1 MVDVDFATIGSLPE
15 KSPPPAGAGERRVNA
30 LVKTVLW
37 CVGNPIMADD
47 GAGPALYRELLG
59 DPAEGVSPVN
69 CETAPENYLGPLK
82 KNPPRRL
89 VVADAAEMGLPPG
102 SVRRIDLERSGDVS
116 FSSHGIP
123 LFLLLEPLKD
133 DVEIVLIGI
142 QPESRGMGEHLSP
155 RVRGAVKKI
164 AGILRRG
171 EVDEIE
177 PYQEN
182 RSPR

>member
-1 MVDVDFATIGSLPE
+1 
-15 KSPPPAGAGERRVNA
+15 
-30 LVKTVLW
+30 
-37 CVGNPIMADD
+37 MADD
-47 GAGPALYRELLG
+47 GAGPALYRELLRE
-59 DPAEGVSPVN
+59 PAEGVSPVN

-102 SVRRIDLERSGDVS
+102 SVCRIDLERSGDVS

-123 LFLLLEPLKD
+123 LYMLLEPLKG
-133 DVEIVLIGI
+133 EIEIILIGI
-142 QPESRGMGEHLSP
+142 QPASRGMGEYLSP
-155 RVRGAVKKI
+155 EVRGAVKKI
-164 AGILRRG
+164 AGILQRG
-171 EVDEIE
+171 EVDRVE